1 MGNLINCPTCK
12 TPVALEDHSV
22 EKICPACG
30 ARWVA
35 SGSSSN
41 ADSNQ
46 ERTVQGRF
54 ISQIMFWFFFLG
66 TPAAIFFAAGAA
78 NSRLNATT
86 ALIILLLGAWAAGY
100 CLTYIRRRSFPPGL
114 RTLVSLLYG
123 AGVLVVYL
131 GLLFVG
137 CVIAFS

>member
-1 MGNLINCPTCK
+1 M
-12 TPVALEDHSV
+12 EDHSV

-41 ADSNQ
+41 VDSNQ

-54 ISQIMFWFFFLG
+54 IAQIMFWFFFLG
-66 TPAAIFFAAGAA
+66 TPAAIFFAARAA
-78 NSRLNATT
+78 NSSLNATT

-100 CLTYIRRRSFPPGL
+100 CLTHARGRSFRPGL
-114 RTLVSLLYG
+114 RPLVSLLYG

-137 CVIAFS
+137 CVIAFSR